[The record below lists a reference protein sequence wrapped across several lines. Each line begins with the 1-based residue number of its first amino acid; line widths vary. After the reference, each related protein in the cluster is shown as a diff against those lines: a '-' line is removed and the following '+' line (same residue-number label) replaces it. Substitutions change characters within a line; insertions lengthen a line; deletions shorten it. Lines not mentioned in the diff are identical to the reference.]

1 MTITMQNAERLT
13 LTEMQEFVAGSRA
26 LQWTARGRAAIY
38 EFLRRVL
45 EAQQYARLRKSEKG
59 VVRLFLGKL
68 TGLSRA
74 QLTRLIGQWNR
85 RGRIEVRPVRRHC
98 FPVHYTRQDIALL
111 AAVDTAHEG
120 LSGPAVRRILQ
131 REYHVFGQAEF
142 QRLAGISAS
151 HLYNLRRAGAYR
163 RQRIVLC
170 HTRARQVPIGERR
183 KPDPH
188 GQPGY
193 LRVDTVHQGHHD
205 GQPGLYHLNAVDT
218 VTQWQVVGATETIS
232 ERHLVP
238 VLEAILHQF
247 PFRILGFHCDNGS
260 EFLNYTVARLLNKLL
275 AEFTK
280 SRPYRT
286 TDNALVEGKNGA
298 VVRKHIG
305 YGPLAAGQAAA
316 LQKFYTAWFNPYLNY
331 HRPCG
336 FATVQITARGQRKRR
351 YRPDDYRT
359 PYEKLLSLPR
369 WEQFL
374 KPGVTAALLDAH
386 ATRRSDTEAARQMQR
401 AKATVLTRCQQQR
414 AYRNLSPPGG
424 SRPISGELMQGKR
437 AAAPLPRTPI
447 PRSTQPQPHKKGES
461 RQQ

>member
-26 LQWTARGRAAIY
+26 LQWTARGREAIY

-45 EAQQYARLRKSEKG
+45 AARQYQRLRKAEKG
-59 VVRLFLGKL
+59 VVRLFLGKV

-85 RGRIEVRPVRRHC
+85 RGRIAVRPARRQS
-98 FPVHYTRQDIALL
+98 FPCRYTRQDIALL

-120 LSGPAVRRILQ
+120 LSGPVVRRILQ
-131 REYHVFGQAEF
+131 REYWVYGKAEF

-151 HLYNLRRAGAYR
+151 HIYNLRRAGAYR

-205 GQPGLYHLNAVDT
+205 SQPGLYHLNSVDT

-298 VVRKHIG
+298 VIRKHLG
-305 YGPLAAGQAAA
+305 YGPLAAEQAASV
-316 LQKFYTAWFNPYLNY
+316 QKFYTAYFNPYLNY

-336 FATVQITARGQRKRR
+336 FATVEITARGQRKRR

-359 PYEKLLSLPR
+359 PYEKLLSLPH

-374 KPGVTAALLDAH
+374 KPGVTPQLLQQQAS
-386 ATRRSDTEAARQMQR
+386 RRSDTEAARQMQR
-401 AKATVLTRCQQQR
+401 AKATLLTQCEKQR
-414 AYRNLSPPGG
+414 SPRNLSPPAVPG
-424 SRPISGELMQGKR
+424 
-437 AAAPLPRTPI
+437 
-447 PRSTQPQPHKKGES
+447 RSLRS
-461 RQQ
+461 

>member
-1 MTITMQNAERLT
+1 MEAP
-13 LTEMQEFVAGSRA
+13 RA
-26 LQWTARGRAAIY
+26 DH
-38 EFLRRVL
+38 
-45 EAQQYARLRKSEKG
+45 
-59 VVRLFLGKL
+59 
-68 TGLSRA
+68 
-74 QLTRLIGQWNR
+74 
-85 RGRIEVRPVRRHC
+85 RPPRPSASL
-98 FPVHYTRQDIALL
+98 PVSLHTPGHRLL

-120 LSGPAVRRILQ
+120 LSGPAVRRIVQ
-131 REYHVFGQAEF
+131 REYRVFGKAEF
-142 QRLAGISAS
+142 QRLAQISAS
-151 HLYNLRRAGAYR
+151 HIYNLRRAAVYR
-163 RQRIVLC
+163 RQRIVMC

-183 KPDPH
+183 KPDPQ

-205 GQPGLYHLNAVDT
+205 GQPGLYHLNSVDT
-218 VTQWQVVGATETIS
+218 VTQWQVVGAVETIS

-238 VLEAILHQF
+238 VLEALLHQF

-260 EFLNYTVARLLNKLL
+260 EFLNYTVARLLHKLL

-305 YGPLAAGQAAA
+305 YGPLAAEQAAA
-316 LQKFYTAWFNPYLNY
+316 LQKFYTAYFNPYLNY

-336 FATVQITARGQRKRR
+336 FATVRITARGQRQRR

-374 KPGVTAALLDAH
+374 KPAVTAARLA
-386 ATRRSDTEAARQMQR
+386 AQAARRSDTEAAQQMQR
-401 AKATVLTRCQQQR
+401 AKATMLTACQRQR
-414 AYRNLSPPGG
+414 HPHYLPPPAVPARSLG
-424 SRPISGELMQGKR
+424 S
-437 AAAPLPRTPI
+437 
-447 PRSTQPQPHKKGES
+447 
-461 RQQ
+461 